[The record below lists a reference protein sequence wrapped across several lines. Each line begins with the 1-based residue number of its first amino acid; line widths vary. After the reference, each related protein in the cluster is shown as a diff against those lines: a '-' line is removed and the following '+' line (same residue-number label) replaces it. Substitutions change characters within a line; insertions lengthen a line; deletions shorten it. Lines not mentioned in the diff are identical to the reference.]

1 MQDISASVSSST
13 LPSTP
18 FGTHSRGPLGGNQAN
33 ERTKQESNVAQ

>member
-18 FGTHSRGPLGGNQAN
+18 FGTHGRDPHGRDQAN
-33 ERTKQESNVAQ
+33 ETTKHESNVAQ